1 MKKLTLFFA
10 LILAA
15 ISINSCTKSGNSTTN
30 VTTPAVVGKWAMTN
44 ISGYVLDSFGDSSGY
59 RTTLLYNQSTK
70 TLMEV
75 DKEFGAP
82 PYYDTTT
89 IIYHTELWTFNG
101 DNTYSIYEIIADSM
115 TGSPTVNDTVTGTGS
130 WAFLNGSSNTG
141 LVLLG
146 GVSTTMA
153 ASNFTISSI
162 TGNQMILTFAAS
174 QSVTGE
180 VIKESETITFSR
192 Q

>member
-1 MKKLTLFFA
+1 MKKVTLFFA

-44 ISGYVLDSFGDSSGY
+44 ISGYMLDSMNDSTGD
-59 RTTLLYNQSTK
+59 RTTFFYNQSTK
-70 TLMEV
+70 TMMEV

-89 IIYHTELWTFNG
+89 IIYNTELWTLNS
-101 DNTYSIYEIIADSM
+101 DNTYSIYEIVAEPMI
-115 TGSPTVNDTVTGTGS
+115 GSPTVYDTATGTGS
-130 WAFLNGSSNTG
+130 WAFLSGSSNTG

-146 GVSTTMA
+146 GVSTTMT
-153 ASNFTISSI
+153 SNDFTISSI
-162 TGNQMILTFAAS
+162 TGNQMILTFTAT
-174 QSVTGE
+174 QSITGE
-180 VIKESETITFSR
+180 IIKQTQTITFSR